1 MNLTGL
7 GRILVKSVYVQK
19 KKNCN
24 EINLV
29 CTINHRPLT
38 GVIRGFCLEAEP
50 NSAEDEI
57 ATEEKLPCGRLLM
70 AWAVPGVN
78 VLLE

>member
-19 KKNCN
+19 KIVTKL
-24 EINLV
+24 IMV

>member
-1 MNLTGL
+1 MKLLYYVEKSSTMQNQ
-7 GRILVKSVYVQK
+7 RI
-19 KKNCN
+19 
-24 EINLV
+24 
-29 CTINHRPLT
+29 LT

-50 NSAEDEI
+50 NSAEDDI
-57 ATEEKLPCGRLLM
+57 ATEEKLPCGRLLL